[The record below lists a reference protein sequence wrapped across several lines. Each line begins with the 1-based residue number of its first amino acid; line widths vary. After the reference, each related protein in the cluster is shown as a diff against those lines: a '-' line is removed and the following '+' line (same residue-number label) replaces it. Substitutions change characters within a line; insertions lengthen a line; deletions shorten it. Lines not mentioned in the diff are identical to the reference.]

1 MTCYFRHLQ
10 DIFQKAGIEVTPE
23 NKRELDKIIHG
34 IVHVTY
40 KNCPSTWKAVKQIIA
55 ENESAF
61 ISQLKEAW
69 DK

>member
-23 NKRELDKIIHG
+23 NKRELDKVIHSL
-34 IVHVTY
+34 VDVKY
-40 KNCPSTWKAVKQIIA
+40 KNCSSTWKAVKKTIA
-55 ENESAF
+55 ENESDF

-69 DK
+69 NK